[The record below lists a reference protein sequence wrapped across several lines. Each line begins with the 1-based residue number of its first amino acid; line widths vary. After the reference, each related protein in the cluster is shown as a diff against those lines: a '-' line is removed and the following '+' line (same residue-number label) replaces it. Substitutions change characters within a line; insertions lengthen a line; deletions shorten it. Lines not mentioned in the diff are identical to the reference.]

1 MTKTKKVYKNLFKK
15 LKCLKKFECRL
26 SNTSLDIFYTK
37 KLFNEVYFYN
47 HKCPESYFELVRHF
61 YLD

>member
-26 SNTSLDIFYTK
+26 SNTSLDIFHKKNFTTK
-37 KLFNEVYFYN
+37 FISVTTYARNCIL
-47 HKCPESYFELVRHF
+47 S
-61 YLD
+61 